1 MSLDFLAEMTPQFI
15 FAQSLSIV
23 GVIITFISYQLRTQ
37 KQIIVALTV
46 ATAVF
51 IAHYLLLPEPAYSGA
66 ALNVVCIIRNIVY
79 NLKNNVKPLAH
90 KSVPF
95 ILAAAMVVVGALS
108 WTGYE
113 SLIVLVALAINTIFM
128 SIDNPQ
134 LLRKSLLLTCSMIL
148 IYNVIVFSVG
158 GIINESIA
166 IISAIVG
173 LARYRKDKNQVTG

>member
-1 MSLDFLAEMTPQFI
+1 MPLNFPAEMTPMFI
-15 FAQSLSIV
+15 FSQLLSII

-37 KQIIVALTV
+37 KQIIIALTV
-46 ATAVF
+46 ATSVF
-51 IAHYLLLPEPAYSGA
+51 IVHYFLIGAYSGA
-66 ALNVVCIIRNIVY
+66 MLNIVCVIRNIIY
-79 NLKNNVKPLAH
+79 NLKTNVKPLAH
-90 KSVPF
+90 KSVPY
-95 ILAAAMVVVGALS
+95 ILAAAIALVGALS

-113 SLIVLVALAINTIFM
+113 SLLVIIALAVNTVFM

-134 LLRKSLLLTCSMIL
+134 LLRKSLILTCSMIL

-173 LARYRKDKNQVTG
+173 LARYRKSKNEISVE